1 MKHEWKGGMTVG
13 TPDNPPEGYS
23 YCENCGAEE
32 TDDNRDGECAPLEQ
46 VSFHQAVYDDAT
58 LEPLAKVQWLKMCA
72 DQYLEEL
79 DEHDRAV
86 NILRGALNVI
96 EQLCAEGKHDLIPDA
111 CGVALRAT
119 VLRRGPDR
127 KATGETK

>member
-1 MKHEWKGGMTVG
+1 MNHEWKGGMTAS

-32 TDDNRDGECAPLEQ
+32 NDDNRDEECAPPLEQ
-46 VSFHQAVYDDAT
+46 VSFHQAVYDDST
-58 LEPLAKVQWLKMCA
+58 LDSELKIGWLKMCA

-79 DEHDRAV
+79 GEHERAV
-86 NILRGALNVI
+86 NILRSTLNVV
-96 EQLCAEGKHDLIPDA
+96 EQLCAEGKAYMVPEA
-111 CGVALRAT
+111 CGIALRAT

-127 KATGETK
+127 KAEAR